1 MLIQL
6 GISLLLTG
14 SVVFAK
20 DPISFSA
27 TANTP
32 AKSQASVGSG
42 NPRYPVAGEVIRDFD
57 PPELDWLPGHRGI
70 DLAAVAGLPVR
81 APAAGV
87 IGFVGDVAD
96 TPVVTIHHGN
106 SRSTFQPVVSGL
118 RVGESVD
125 AGDKIGVVAAR
136 GGHCAARCL
145 HWGLRVQDHYL
156 DPRLLVETV
165 RVRLVPEEF

>member
-1 MLIQL
+1 MLIQV
-6 GISLLLTG
+6 GISLLLAG
-14 SVVFAK
+14 SVVFAN
-20 DPISFSA
+20 DPKPFRV

-32 AKSQASVGSG
+32 AKTPVSVENR

-57 PPELDWLPGHRGI
+57 PPKLDWLPGHRGI

-96 TPVVTIHHGN
+96 TPVVTLHHGN
-106 SRSTFQPVVSGL
+106 SRSTFQPVDSEL

-125 AGDKIGVVAAR
+125 AGDRIGVVAAR

-145 HWGLRVQDHYL
+145 HWGLRIQDHYL